1 MKKMKKMK
9 IKEEILKALKVEL
22 LKDDMSVCSECI
34 ADTDADFYANIPS
47 NKRIPE
53 KMVYENKMTPC
64 FYRFCCIL
72 KYYFD
77 IDPKEVIKIY
87 EKHGRANELIFCKRY
102 KFKKELQQ
110 EVYNLC
116 LKYNNFNKI

>member
-1 MKKMKKMK
+1 MK

-34 ADTDADFYANIPS
+34 ADTDADFYVDIP
-47 NKRIPE
+47 NEKRIPE
-53 KMVYENKMTPC
+53 AMIYENKMTPC
-64 FYRFCCIL
+64 FYRFCAIL
-72 KYYFD
+72 KYYFG
-77 IDPKEVIKIY
+77 IDPKEIMKIY
-87 EKHGRANELIFCKRY
+87 EKHGRAYELIFCKRY

>member
-1 MKKMKKMK
+1 MELEKMK

-34 ADTDADFYANIPS
+34 ADADADFFANIPS

-87 EKHGRANELIFCKRY
+87 EKHGRLNELIFCKRY